1 MKRFSTLLPPTLLT
15 AVLLTLAAPVRAQV
29 TLSLMGGVNRTSLG
43 TDADGASRAP
53 VFESLTRMS
62 IGLAAT
68 LPVSDRFG
76 LQLGGHYAEKGGRLD
91 VLGVMA
97 MMGDMFGGFE
107 EMPPGASFDADYEMN
122 YVELSALA
130 RVGFPLS
137 GERVSG
143 HLLAGPALGLRSS
156 CAAVV
161 RLSGLDEP
169 PVNVSSDCD
178 EAGLDY
184 FRTIDIGL
192 AGGAGIDIGLTDSI
206 DVHLGLL
213 YTLGLSNVFEDFG
226 GSAKHRA
233 LTIRTGLGMP
243 IG

>member
-1 MKRFSTLLPPTLLT
+1 MKRFSKLLLPTLLT
-15 AVLLTLAAPVRAQV
+15 AVLLTLEATPVRAQA
-29 TLSLMGGVNRTSLG
+29 TLSLTGGVNLTSLDTDSDG
-43 TDADGASRAP
+43 TRFPG
-53 VFESLTRMS
+53 FESLTRMS

-76 LQLGGHYAEKGGRLD
+76 LQLEGRYAQKGGRLD

-107 EMPPGASFDADYEMN
+107 EMPPGASFDADYQMDF
-122 YVELSALA
+122 VELSALA

-137 GERVSG
+137 GDRVSG
-143 HLLAGPALGLRSS
+143 HLLAGPALGLRAS
-156 CAAVV
+156 CEGVV

-169 PVNVSSDCD
+169 PFNVSSDCD
-178 EAGLDY
+178 EAGLD
-184 FRTIDIGL
+184 FGTIDLGL
-192 AGGAGIDIGLTDSI
+192 AGGAGIDIGLTDSV
-206 DVHLGLL
+206 DAHLGLL
-213 YTLGLSNVFEDFG
+213 YVLGLSNVAEDFG

-233 LTIRTGLGMP
+233 LTIRAGLGLP